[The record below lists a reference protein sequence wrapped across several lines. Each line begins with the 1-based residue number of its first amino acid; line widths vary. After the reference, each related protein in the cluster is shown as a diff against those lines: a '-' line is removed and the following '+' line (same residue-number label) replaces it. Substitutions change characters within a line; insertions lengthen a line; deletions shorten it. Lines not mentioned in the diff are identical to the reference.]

1 MNAAFTIAVF
11 INATSISVG
20 LLVVVFSI
28 LLLHW
33 MRKVK
38 LQTSGGFQSQRMCPF
53 CGLITSRSKARCMEC
68 GVAADSKP

>member
-1 MNAAFTIAVF
+1 MSAALMNAAFV
-11 INATSISVG
+11 NVTSISFG

-28 LLLHW
+28 LLFHW

-38 LQTSGGFQSQRMCPF
+38 LQAAGGFQSQRMCAF